1 VKRDYDVSWLKDWRF
16 VGPAGLLAG
25 FFVGLLVYD
34 KIWHLQANWGDLPTW
49 LLFAIALP
57 GLYQLKVFVQNN
69 AEETERNIKR
79 DALLD
84 RQLAEAGARAVTERG
99 GKLKISNKF
108 MTVNTCS

>member
-1 VKRDYDVSWLKDWRF
+1 MAHPH
-16 VGPAGLLAG
+16 PAGLLAG

-69 AEETERNIKR
+69 AQETKRNIKR

-84 RQLAEAGARAVTERG
+84 RQRGPSGLHGAGASDGVVDGSRLITRHWASRG
-99 GKLKISNKF
+99 
-108 MTVNTCS
+108 